1 MNTSLI
7 QSLGARLAAVIL
19 PLVNRVP
26 ERICILDVPDY
37 PNVGDPA
44 ILLGELKFF
53 RNHFP
58 NARMT
63 LVSHRQYSETVDRE
77 IEAADILFL
86 HGGGSFGDIWPAHHS
101 FRLKMLSKF
110 SHRDIIQ
117 LPQSLHF
124 TDKYS
129 LEETKHSISKVKRFE
144 LIVRD
149 QKAYDFA
156 SQNFDCDVHLAPDMA
171 FALGPLVA
179 AEAAVDLLCLMRTDK
194 ESVTDSSRK
203 IIEVIENS
211 GQSFE
216 IVDWM
221 QNRQNIERIHDLTR
235 KLSKYGLS
243 RRLIARHG
251 ISLYEAYATSRLRF
265 GVALLSRGKT
275 VVTDRLH
282 GHIISTLLNKDQLV
296 LDSLDGK
303 VRLFNQT
310 WLSKFGKA
318 RFVSGPEELGDLL
331 QSKLRDAA

>member
-1 MNTSLI
+1 MNTPLI
-7 QSLGARLAAVIL
+7 QSLGERLDATIL
-19 PLVNRVP
+19 PLVNCVP
-26 ERICILDVPDY
+26 ERLCILDVPDY

-53 RNHFP
+53 RKHFP
-58 NARMT
+58 NVKMT

-77 IEAADILFL
+77 IEAADMLFL
-86 HGGGSFGDIWPAHHS
+86 HGGGSFGDIWPVHHS

-110 SHRDIIQ
+110 AHREIIQ

-124 TDKYS
+124 TDK
-129 LEETKHSISKVKRFE
+129 LNLDETNRSISRMKRFE

-156 SQNFDCDVHLAPDMA
+156 STNFDCNVHLAPDMA

-179 AEAAVDLLCLMRTDK
+179 KEAVVDLLCLMRTDK
-194 ESVTDSSRK
+194 ESVVDTSRQ
-203 IIEVIENS
+203 IIEAIEAS

-221 QNRQNIERIHDLTR
+221 DNRQNIERIHDLTR
-235 KLSKYGLS
+235 KLAKYGLS

-275 VVTDRLH
+275 VITDRLH
-282 GHIISTLLNKDQLV
+282 GHIISTLLNKDQLI
-296 LDSLDGK
+296 LNSLDGK

-318 RFVSGPEELGDLL
+318 RFVSGPGELRSLI
-331 QSKLRDAA
+331 QSNLRDAA